1 MLVEQQAAD
10 DELSPPARRKLPRT
24 SIRTRLFQLLG
35 LAVVGA
41 GLLGSVAYSM
51 RGDDDVEVITR
62 RPIFGEFVND
72 IVERGDVESSSNT
85 ELRCEVSS
93 AEGVRILEIA
103 SEGTLVQEGD
113 VVVQLDD
120 STIRKDLSTQR
131 IALNT
136 VEAAYSKARNELD
149 AAVIARKE
157 YELGTFVQEEQKL
170 ESELFVAEENA
181 RRAKNYHA
189 HSQKLAA
196 RGYIT
201 DTQLESDRF
210 AVDKYGK
217 DLDAATTKLR
227 VIRDYTKPKTLK
239 KHDSDIKT
247 AEAAVTSEKSKYEI
261 EVEKLAN
268 LESQLQKCVIKA
280 PTTGQVV
287 YHNPN
292 RWRNDDF
299 TVRKGNRVRERQV
312 IIKLPDIGKMQV
324 KAKISEARV
333 DRVKPGMEASII
345 VEAMRGVALKGTVKT
360 VSAYASDDYW
370 FNANNKEYDAIIIV
384 EDPPATLKPGMTS
397 QVSIRVE
404 TESSVLQVPVQC
416 VVERRGKHYAVIR
429 DADKKLV
436 LRELLIGSTNEKFII
451 VKDGISQDEDVV
463 MNPRAHLARLGLK
476 EVDPSDDSSKP
487 PKDPKSE
494 NPDRPVAGAAES
506 RPAS

>member
-1 MLVEQQAAD
+1 MLVEQKTTEVESSA
-10 DELSPPARRKLPRT
+10 PHRKLPRT
-24 SIRTRLFQLLG
+24 SLRKRLIQLLG
-35 LAVVGA
+35 IVGIGA
-41 GLLGSVAYSM
+41 GILGGVAYGL
-51 RGDDDVEVITR
+51 RGEEDVEVITR
-62 RPIFGEFVND
+62 RPTVGDFFND

-85 ELRCEVSS
+85 ELRCEISS

-103 SEGTLVQEGD
+103 AEGTLVHEGD

-120 STIRKDLSTQR
+120 STIRKDLNTQR
-131 IALNT
+131 IAKNT
-136 VEAAYSKARNELD
+136 VEAAYSKAQNELD

-181 RRAKNYHA
+181 RRAKNYHS

-201 DTQLESDRF
+201 ETQLESDRF
-210 AVDKYGK
+210 AVDKYSK

-247 AEAAVTSEKSKYEI
+247 AEAALNSEKSKYEI

-268 LESQLQKCVIKA
+268 LESQLQKCIIKA
-280 PTTGQVV
+280 TTTGQVV

-299 TVRKGNRVRERQV
+299 TIRKGNRVRERQV
-312 IIKLPDIGKMQV
+312 IVTLPDIGKMQV

-333 DRVKPGMEASII
+333 DRVKPGMEATIN

-360 VSAYASDDYW
+360 VSAYASDENW
-370 FNANNKEYDAIIIV
+370 FNANSKEYDAIIIV
-384 EDPPATLKPGMTS
+384 TDPPPTLKPGMTS

-404 TESSVLQVPVQC
+404 TANDVLQVPVQC

-429 DADKKLV
+429 DPAKKLV
-436 LRELLIGSTNEKFII
+436 LRELLIGSTNEKFIV
-451 VKDGISQDEDVV
+451 VKDGIGKDEDVV

-476 EVDPSDDSSKP
+476 EVDPSDEPSKSQ
-487 PKDPKSE
+487 KDPKSE
-494 NPDRPVAGAAES
+494 SPATPVAGAS
-506 RPAS
+506 GSGTAS

>member
-1 MLVEQQAAD
+1 MLVEPKPAEEAAPQPRRT
-10 DELSPPARRKLPRT
+10 LSQTSTRKRALQ
-24 SIRTRLFQLLG
+24 LFGFLI
-35 LAVVGA
+35 VCVGI
-41 GLLGSVAYSM
+41 LGSVAYSL

-62 RPIFGEFVND
+62 RPTVGDFFND

-93 AEGVRILEIA
+93 ADGVRILEIVP
-103 SEGTLVQEGD
+103 EGTLVHEGD
-113 VVVQLDD
+113 LVVQLDD
-120 STIRKDLSTQR
+120 STIRKDLNTQR

-136 VEAAYSKARNELD
+136 VEAAFSKARNELD

-247 AEAAVTSEKSKYEI
+247 AEAAVNSEKSKYEI

-280 PTTGQVV
+280 ATTGQVV

-299 TVRKGNRVRERQV
+299 VIRKGNRVRERQV
-312 IIKLPDIGKMQV
+312 IVTLPDIGKMQV

-333 DRVKPGMEASII
+333 DRVKPGMEASIN
-345 VEAMRGVALKGTVKT
+345 VEAMRGVVLKGTVKT
-360 VSAYASDDYW
+360 VSAYASDENW
-370 FNANNKEYDAIIIV
+370 FNANSKEYDAIIIV
-384 EDPPATLKPGMTS
+384 ADPPSTLKPGMTS
-397 QVSIRVE
+397 QVTIRVE
-404 TESSVLQVPVQC
+404 TEKDVLQVPVQC
-416 VVERRGKHYAVIR
+416 VVERRGKHYAVVR
-429 DADKKLV
+429 EPSRKLV
-436 LRELLIGSTNEKFII
+436 LRELLIGSTNEKFMII
-451 VKDGISQDEDVV
+451 KDGIGKDDDVV

-476 EVDPSDDSSKP
+476 EVDPSDDSSKSG
-487 PKDPKSE
+487 KDPKSE
-494 NPDRPVAGAAES
+494 SPATPVAGGSET
-506 RPAS
+506 RTAS